1 MSRSPS
7 FKEVLDPIEKNLKS
21 WVANNTEWSLDFKS
35 MSNCVLRDILYLLI
49 WEGNSVLWTLL
60 VHNACLYTKRTVVRN
75 TIMMIRDSPGEFLTE
90 RLRCLI
96 SQSYFCSF
104 CSNLS
109 LACRSEMSA
118 RLQWNKWTH
127 HSPVTVSRWYPHTSC
142 FISAEFAL
150 VLSVEHVESVHHSKM
165 T

>member
-1 MSRSPS
+1 
-7 FKEVLDPIEKNLKS
+7 
-21 WVANNTEWSLDFKS
+21 

-49 WEGNSVLWTLL
+49 WEGDSVLLTLL

-96 SQSYFCSF
+96 SQSYFYSF
-104 CSNLS
+104 CPNLS

-127 HSPVTVSRWYPHTSC
+127 HSPVTVSRWCPHTSC

-150 VLSVEHVESVHHSKM
+150 VLSVEHIESVHHSKM
-165 T
+165 TYGEKKIAAKLEKSSVFIWMESEPCYPQRQIAGQ